1 MTPRPSFLTIALS
14 ALLAALPACA
24 QQPPQQDQSQQQ
36 APPPAQP
43 PEPGAEMPD
52 AAGFPAF
59 IQDFRQDALA
69 QGISAPTLD
78 RTLTTAKFLP
88 HVIELD
94 RRQPELTLS
103 FQDYVDLVV
112 TPARIDAGRAKL
124 AENKQ
129 LLDRVSK
136 RYGVQ
141 PQYIVALWGLETNF
155 GRTTG
160 GYPVISALATLA
172 YEGRRAAFFRKELIN
187 ALIMVDQRHVDPR
200 NMTGS
205 WAGAMGESQFMP
217 SSFLAYAVS
226 WKGGAAPDIWHK
238 REDVFASIANYL
250 ARAGWHGDQ
259 GWGVAVTLPPNFDS
273 SLVGLNQKKPL
284 NDWAAIGVTQSTGA
298 ALPDMAVSAALIQP
312 AGADGPAFLVYDDYR
327 AILKWNNSSFFAV
340 AVGYLADGID

>member
-1 MTPRPSFLTIALS
+1 MRPCPSLLTVAVL
-14 ALLAALPACA
+14 ALLAAEPTCA
-24 QQPPQQDQSQQQ
+24 QEQPQQDQSQQQ

-43 PEPGAEMPD
+43 PEAGTEMPD

-69 QGISAPTLD
+69 QGISAATLD

-94 RRQPELTLS
+94 RRQPELTLT
-103 FQDYVDLVV
+103 FQDYINLVV

-124 AENKQ
+124 LENKQ
-129 LLDRVSK
+129 LLDQVSA
-136 RYGVQ
+136 RYRVQ

-155 GRTTG
+155 GHTTG
-160 GYPVISALATLA
+160 GYSVISALATLA
-172 YEGRRAAFFRKELIN
+172 YEGRRATFFRKELIN

-200 NMTGS
+200 SMTGS

-250 ARAGWHGDQ
+250 AQAGWHGDQ
-259 GWGVAVTLPPNFDS
+259 SWGMAVNLPPNFDAA
-273 SLVGLNQKKPL
+273 LVGLNQKKPL
-284 NDWAAIGVTQSTGA
+284 NDWAAMGVVQSAGG
-298 ALPDMAVSAALIQP
+298 ALPDLPISAALIEP
-312 AGADGPAFLVYDDYR
+312 ASADGPAFLVFDDYR

>member
-1 MTPRPSFLTIALS
+1 MTRPSFPAIALLT
-14 ALLAALPACA
+14 LLTALPACA
-24 QQPPQQDQSQQQ
+24 QNQPAQN
-36 APPPAQP
+36 PAQP
-43 PEPGAEMPD
+43 QAAPQPPAPDADLPD

-69 QGISAPTLD
+69 QGISAGTLD

-94 RRQPELTLS
+94 RRQPELTLT
-103 FQDYVDLVV
+103 FQDYIGRVV

-129 LLDRVSK
+129 LLDRVSA

-141 PQYIVALWGLETNF
+141 PQYIVALWGIETDF

-172 YEGRRAAFFRKELIN
+172 YEGRRATFFRKELIN
-187 ALIMVDQRHVDPR
+187 ALVMVDQQHVDPR
-200 NMTGS
+200 GMTGS

-226 WKGGAAPDIWHK
+226 WKGGSPPDIWHK

-250 ARAGWHGDQ
+250 AKAGWHGDQ
-259 GWGVAVTLPPNFDS
+259 GWGVAVNLPPNFDA
-273 SLVGLNQKKPL
+273 SLVGINQKKPL
-284 NDWAAIGVTQSTGA
+284 NDWAAMGVMQSTGA
-298 ALPDMAVSAALIQP
+298 ALPDLAISAALIQP

-327 AILKWNNSSFFAV
+327 AILRWNNSNFFAV

>member
-1 MTPRPSFLTIALS
+1 MTPRPSLLTV
-14 ALLAALPACA
+14 ALLAGLMALPACA
-24 QQPPQQDQSQQQ
+24 QQQPPQQDQSQQQ
-36 APPPAQP
+36 TPPPEA
-43 PEPGAEMPD
+43 GAEMPD

-59 IQDFRQDALA
+59 IQGFRQDALA
-69 QGISAPTLD
+69 QGISASTLD

-94 RRQPELTLS
+94 RRQPEVTLS
-103 FQDYVDLVV
+103 FQDYINLVV

-124 AENKQ
+124 AENKP
-129 LLDRVSK
+129 LLDQVSK

-141 PQYIVALWGLETNF
+141 PQYIVALWGIETNF
-155 GRTTG
+155 GHSTG

-187 ALIMVDQRHVDPR
+187 ALIMVDQRNVDPR
-200 NMTGS
+200 GMTGS

-226 WKGGAAPDIWHK
+226 WKGGASPDIWHK

-259 GWGVAVTLPPNFDS
+259 GWGVAVNLPPNFDP
-273 SLVGLNQKKPL
+273 SLIGLNQKKPL
-284 NDWAAIGVTQSTGA
+284 NDWAAMGVTQSTGA

-312 AGADGPAFLVYDDYR
+312 AGADGPSFLVYDDYR
-327 AILKWNNSSFFAV
+327 AILKWNNSSSFAV

>member
-1 MTPRPSFLTIALS
+1 MTPRPSLLTVAVL
-14 ALLAALPACA
+14 AGLAALPACA
-24 QQPPQQDQSQQQ
+24 QQQPPQQDQSQQQ
-36 APPPAQP
+36 APVQPPAP
-43 PEPGAEMPD
+43 DAVMPD

-69 QGISAPTLD
+69 QGISAGTLD

-103 FQDYVDLVV
+103 FQDYIDLVV
-112 TPARIDAGRAKL
+112 TPGRIDAGRAKL
-124 AENKQ
+124 AENKS
-129 LLDRVSK
+129 LLDQVSK

-200 NMTGS
+200 SMTGS

-226 WKGGAAPDIWHK
+226 WKGGASPDIWHK

-259 GWGVAVTLPPNFDS
+259 GWGVAVMLPPNFDP

-284 NDWAAIGVTQSTGA
+284 NDWAAMGVMQSSGA
-298 ALPDMAVSAALIQP
+298 ALPDMAISAALIQP

>member
-1 MTPRPSFLTIALS
+1 
-14 ALLAALPACA
+14 
-24 QQPPQQDQSQQQ
+24 
-36 APPPAQP
+36 
-43 PEPGAEMPD
+43 MPD

-69 QGISAPTLD
+69 QGISASTLD

-94 RRQPELTLS
+94 RRQPEVTLS
-103 FQDYVDLVV
+103 FQDYINLVV

-124 AENKQ
+124 IENKQ
-129 LLDRVSK
+129 LLGQVSA

-155 GRTTG
+155 GRSTG

-187 ALIMVDQRHVDPR
+187 ALIMVDQRNVDPR
-200 NMTGS
+200 GMTGS

-226 WKGGAAPDIWHK
+226 WKGGASPDIWHK

-259 GWGVAVTLPPNFDS
+259 GWGVAVNLPPNFDP
-273 SLVGLNQKKPL
+273 SLIGLNQKKPL
-284 NDWAAIGVTQSTGA
+284 NDWAAMGLTQSTGA

-312 AGADGPAFLVYDDYR
+312 AGADGPSFLVYDDYR
-327 AILKWNNSSFFAV
+327 AILKWNNSSSFAV